1 MYKRKF
7 EEERNLCYN
16 KVKEGKGGIF
26 MKELENQKSNVKKVE
41 KKEKTNTFT
50 KKHSKTIKIL
60 VFILLAILLIYVIII
75 MRRAIIMTSLSEKAK
90 ERQVAT
96 NYYVKQY
103 NYLEDTFVITESYHL
118 ENDYL
123 TIHTWYSDDKD
134 MEKIISYRK
143 GEEKISILETKGRK
157 YILDANTVV
166 GENILPVTYVS
177 DGFLA
182 NLQYAILVEVA
193 PANCKGKECYVIKG
207 DGYERYV
214 DKETGLAVREIEED
228 QIKDFTITFD
238 VVKDTDIV
246 KPDTTDAIMY
256 VQNK

>member
-90 ERQVAT
+90 ERQSVS
-96 NYYVKQY
+96 N
-103 NYLEDTFVITESYHL
+103 IPL
-118 ENDYL
+118 EN
-123 TIHTWYSDDKD
+123 
-134 MEKIISYRK
+134 SYDVRK
-143 GEEKISILETKGRK
+143 TS
-157 YILDANTVV
+157 
-166 GENILPVTYVS
+166 P
-177 DGFLA
+177 F
-182 NLQYAILVEVA
+182 
-193 PANCKGKECYVIKG
+193 
-207 DGYERYV
+207 
-214 DKETGLAVREIEED
+214 
-228 QIKDFTITFD
+228 
-238 VVKDTDIV
+238 
-246 KPDTTDAIMY
+246 
-256 VQNK
+256 